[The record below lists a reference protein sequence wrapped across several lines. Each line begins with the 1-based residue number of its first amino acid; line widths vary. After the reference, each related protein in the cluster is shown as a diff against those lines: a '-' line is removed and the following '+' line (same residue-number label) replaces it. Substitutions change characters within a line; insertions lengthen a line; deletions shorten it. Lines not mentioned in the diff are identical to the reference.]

1 MGLTF
6 GCFPSLGEDACVST
20 ASTSTSTSLPTPAPL
35 RHPQLLLWTVCV
47 LALMSTAGVA
57 LPYPILAPIFVGGP
71 VDGFTRFAGLQPEL
85 LMGLALAVNPAGI
98 LVGSLFVGAMSDRY
112 GRRRVLSV
120 TLTATLLGYGL
131 SALALAQR
139 NYPLF
144 VLSRFVT
151 GLTEGNVAVVRALLA
166 DWHPQLERTRSFA
179 WLNASLYIGW
189 LVGPLLGGLTL
200 PLGESVPFM
209 VAAAVLV
216 PCLLLLATAL
226 PDDRRTEA
234 FPGTPAPDAE
244 AIRPDGDRSISG
256 NSAAPR
262 RPIPTPSLWASM
274 RAQQSLG
281 LLAKDP
287 VLRQLALLQ
296 LAYTLGVNALYEF
309 APLWMLQQAGLNG
322 QGIAIVTAFQCA
334 AMTAASVAAAR
345 IGSGPTPLRRA
356 ARFAVVAATGLLAL
370 SAAPSTAGLVLIVAL
385 GVPLSFYNAL
395 MPAWMSERFA
405 VHGQGRVMGLLTTV
419 FCLSNT
425 AIALIGGVLGMLSA
439 RWIMLLGGVTCLIAA
454 IGFIRFARQHGA
466 AAQDTM

>member
-1 MGLTF
+1 MSAVLT
-6 GCFPSLGEDACVST
+6 
-20 ASTSTSTSLPTPAPL
+20 TSPQAPL

-71 VDGFTRFAGLQPEL
+71 ADGFTRFAGLQPEL

-98 LVGSLFVGAMSDRY
+98 LLGSLFVGPMSDRY
-112 GRRRVLSV
+112 GRRRVLAV
-120 TLTATLLGYGL
+120 TLTATLFSYGL
-131 SALALAQR
+131 SAYALASR

-179 WLNASLYIGW
+179 WMNASLYIGW

-200 PLGESVPFM
+200 PLGEAVPFM

-216 PCLLLLATAL
+216 PCLLLLMGGL
-226 PDDRRTEA
+226 PDDRPVT
-234 FPGTPAPDAE
+234 
-244 AIRPDGDRSISG
+244 
-256 NSAAPR
+256 AAGAAVTGESMLAAMR
-262 RPIPTPSLWASM
+262 R
-274 RAQQSLG
+274 QQALG
-281 LLAKDP
+281 LLAQDP
-287 VLRQLALLQ
+287 VLRRLALLQ

-309 APLWMLQQAGLNG
+309 EPLWMLQQAGLDG
-322 QGIAIVTAFQCA
+322 QGIALVTACQCA
-334 AMTAASVAAAR
+334 AMTAASIAAAR
-345 IGSGPTPLRRA
+345 LGSGSRPLWRA
-356 ARFAVVAATGLLAL
+356 SRFAVVAAAGLLAL
-370 SAAPSTAGLVLIVAL
+370 SAAPSMAGLVLIVAL

-405 VHGQGRVMGLLTTV
+405 AHGQGRVMGLLTTV

-425 AIALIGGVLGMLSA
+425 LIALIGGALGMLSA
-439 RWIMLLGGVTCLIAA
+439 RWIMLVGGITCLIAA
-454 IGFIRFARQHGA
+454 IGFIRFAREHA
-466 AAQDTM
+466 